1 MEYICIKIFNGY
13 KIMIIK
19 CIRIAIT
26 NIFNQIINI
35 KIKVKKNINQIKNPW
50 YLIHFIQTTRTMSLI
65 ATFGTVISKRN
76 KDVKF
81 CSKMG
86 M

>member
-1 MEYICIKIFNGY
+1 
-13 KIMIIK
+13 MIIK

-26 NIFNQIINI
+26 NIFNQI
-35 KIKVKKNINQIKNPW
+35 KNPW
-50 YLIHFIQTTRTMSLI
+50 YFIYFIQTTRTMSLI

>member
-35 KIKVKKNINQIKNPW
+35 KIRVKKNINQIKNPW
-50 YLIHFIQTTRTMSLI
+50 YFIYFIQTTRTMSLI

>member
-1 MEYICIKIFNGY
+1 
-13 KIMIIK
+13 MIIK

-26 NIFNQIINI
+26 NIFNQI
-35 KIKVKKNINQIKNPW
+35 KNPW
-50 YLIHFIQTTRTMSLI
+50 YFIHFIQTRTMGLI

>member
-35 KIKVKKNINQIKNPW
+35 KVRVKKNINQIKNPW
-50 YLIHFIQTTRTMSLI
+50 YLIHFIQTRTMGLI

-81 CSKMG
+81 CSKVG